1 MKFLTSGCLLAAA
14 ALSVVRAA
22 PISNEEIADMTSKGF
37 RLLDLEAGVDP
48 VWKTEDEILDLLRAD
63 IGFVSP
69 AYWMPYDLPVLNRA
83 ISSM

>member
-14 ALSVVRAA
+14 ALSAVRAA
-22 PISNEEIADMTSKGF
+22 PISNEEIVDMTSKGF

-48 VWKTEDEILDLLRAD
+48 VWKSEDEILELLRAD
-63 IGFVSP
+63 VGFVSP
-69 AYWMPYDLPVLNRA
+69 AHWMPYNVPVLTFD